1 MRYPGAQG
9 MALINVLIALSIIST
24 VLAVA
29 VPVALSFYA
38 RGATE
43 YEAMHLVG
51 ELRRVQALSRTTAMP
66 LYVLGGTPS
75 WERGPRVRI
84 QSEQYA
90 LHHPFQE
97 ERDHVHQLLPLVRLT
112 QETMKDTPVVFDSN
126 GDIQG
131 HWSHNMKIR
140 VYAEGYEKDAL
151 YVVIDRAARIRLQRG
166 TRGADDEED

>member
-66 LYVLGGTPS
+66 LYVLEGRPS
-75 WERGPRVRI
+75 WERVPR
-84 QSEQYA
+84 
-90 LHHPFQE
+90 L
-97 ERDHVHQLLPLVRLT
+97 
-112 QETMKDTPVVFDSN
+112 
-126 GDIQG
+126 
-131 HWSHNMKIR
+131 
-140 VYAEGYEKDAL
+140 
-151 YVVIDRAARIRLQRG
+151 RIR
-166 TRGADDEED
+166 ADG

>member
-24 VLAVA
+24 VLAVG

-66 LYVLGGTPS
+66 LYVLEGRPS
-75 WERGPRVRI
+75 WERVPRLRIRADGYVLRRPFGDDVR
-84 QSEQYA
+84 
-90 LHHPFQE
+90 
-97 ERDHVHQLLPLVRLT
+97 VHRPLPLVRFE
-112 QETMKDTPVVFDSN
+112 QETLKNTVVEFNRN
-126 GDIQG
+126 GAIAD
-131 HWSHNMKIR
+131 HWKSHNMTIR
-140 VYAEGYEKDAL
+140 IYVPGYEEDDVR
-151 YVVIDRAARIRLQRG
+151 VVIDRGARIRLQRG
-166 TRGADDEED
+166 GGNVADEE